1 MCRFRKGTTKDIETL
16 ESIRLKSIQNCNNY
30 SPQELKIWKNSIPVW
45 KEIMDKTIICEYDK
59 KTSGFVTVKNNEL
72 YLLYVE
78 PSFQNKGIGSKLV
91 SFVESKGMKCDTNS
105 NSEKILKKRGWEFD
119 SDNVKT
125 ISGETFNNKWYMF
138 KKKPTHISQTI
149 TVE

>member
-45 KEIMDKTIICEYDK
+45 KEIIDKTIICEYDK

-72 YLLYVE
+72 YLLYVD

-105 NSEKILKKRGWEFD
+105 NSEKILKKEVGSLIQIMLKQYLEKLLII
-119 SDNVKT
+119 NG
-125 ISGETFNNKWYMF
+125 ICL
-138 KKKPTHISQTI
+138 KKNLHI
-149 TVE
+149 